1 MAGND
6 GRVLPRP
13 HPGTVVK
20 VARPDQR
27 HPDGVAGDWFA
38 DTRCIAC
45 DVARHYAPGLIGA
58 DRQGLSVVVRQPSG
72 ADDEAALWRAALAC
86 PTQSIGTTSRQ
97 RPPPGVFPWPLTDGV
112 YLCGYNDRSSFGAHS
127 YFVVR
132 PGGNLLVD
140 SPRYTAKLVDRFAE
154 LGGLSHVLLSH
165 RDDVADAHRY
175 AERFAARVW
184 IHEADA
190 DAAPYATDIVR
201 GDDITAVAPGVR
213 AIPVAG
219 HTRGSVVFEDDWGHL
234 FTGDS
239 LASNEGRGGLDVFG
253 SATWHSWAAL
263 TDSMARLATLAHF
276 SWVLPGHGKW
286 GHADPA
292 EMTRQLAQLAED
304 MKEYTAPTWGG
315 R

>member
-1 MAGND
+1 
-6 GRVLPRP
+6 
-13 HPGTVVK
+13 
-20 VARPDQR
+20 
-27 HPDGVAGDWFA
+27 
-38 DTRCIAC
+38 
-45 DVARHYAPGLIGA
+45 
-58 DRQGLSVVVRQPSG
+58 
-72 ADDEAALWRAALAC
+72 
-86 PTQSIGTTSRQ
+86 
-97 RPPPGVFPWPLTDGV
+97 V

-219 HTRGSVVFEDDWGHL
+219 HTRGSVVFEDDRGHL

-239 LASNEGRGGLDVFG
+239 LAWNEGRGGLDVFG